1 MSDTTQQPEAAA
13 TQAATPEAT
22 TTTPEPAPAQETETD
37 WEAEAKKWEKRAKSN
52 KTAADKLHEI
62 EESSKSEAE
71 KLEAAQRELAE
82 IRAEKARLEVAS
94 EKGVPAALLA
104 GPGDDL
110 EAYADALMKW
120 RGEQAKTDEP
130 EAPKSTPVPT
140 IGKVP
145 ARTGAVSIDAQIA
158 AAEKANDWKLVS
170 TLNAMKL
177 GALAHQR
184 H

>member
-1 MSDTTQQPEAAA
+1 MSDTTPQPEAATLPA
-13 TQAATPEAT
+13 ETTEVTPT
-22 TTTPEPAPAQETETD
+22 ITEPAPAQETDTD
-37 WEAEAKKWEKRAKSN
+37 WEAEAKKWEKRAKAN
-52 KTAADKLHEI
+52 KTAAERLREI

-94 EKGVPAALLA
+94 AKGVPAELLA

-110 EAYADALMKW
+110 EAYADALAKW
-120 RGEQAKTDEP
+120 RGEQARPDEP
-130 EAPKSTPVPT
+130 EAPSVSMAARV
-140 IGKVP
+140 GKVP